1 MKQKFFEWKDAK
13 KKLGKGIIECGY
25 QQMSEKKT
33 WVLK

>member
-1 MKQKFFEWKDAK
+1 MKQKFFESKDAK
-13 KKLGKGIIECGY
+13 KKLGKGIECGY